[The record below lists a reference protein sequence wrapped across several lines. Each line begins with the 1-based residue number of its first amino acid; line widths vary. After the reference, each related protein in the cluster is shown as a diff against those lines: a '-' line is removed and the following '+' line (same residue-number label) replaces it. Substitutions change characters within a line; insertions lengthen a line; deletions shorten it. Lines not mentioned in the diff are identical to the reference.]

1 MMHHGSIARC
11 SSVHSC
17 ISVIHVSI
25 HFLCLQ
31 LQCVQEINEHGG
43 VHSEGGSSSSTVQVV
58 DIEGET
64 TGPPAKA
71 LPTHAR
77 PPPPPVDTQP
87 AAAASTVQPPQNQ
100 PPPAAPTDP
109 APTEPP
115 PPVHTQPATE
125 SPQCQPPQNQPP
137 VTTEP
142 VTTEQ
147 EPVTTEPAQHD
158 QPPVLEP
165 AQHDQPPVLPPAQL
179 ALPPVLPIPP
189 LLPFET
195 ITEADATPEDA
206 GAAPENAEAGA
217 APDAE

>member
-17 ISVIHVSI
+17 LSVIHVSI

-31 LQCVQEINEHGG
+31 LQCVQEVNEHGG
-43 VHSEGGSSSSTVQVV
+43 SHSVGGSTSSTLQVV
-58 DIEGET
+58 DIEAET

-71 LPTHAR
+71 LPTNAR
-77 PPPPPVDTQP
+77 PPPPPVHTQP
-87 AAAASTVQPPQNQ
+87 AAAAASTVQPPQNQ

-142 VTTEQ
+142 VTTEP

-165 AQHDQPPVLPPAQL
+165 EQHDQPPVLEPAQL
-179 ALPPVLPIPP
+179 ALPDVLPIPP
-189 LLPFET
+189 LLPLET
-195 ITEADATPEDA
+195 TTEA
-206 GAAPENAEAGA
+206 GAAPENAEPAGT
-217 APDAE
+217 DESIQ

>member
-43 VHSEGGSSSSTVQVV
+43 VHSEGGSSSSNLQVV
-58 DIEGET
+58 DISGEP

-71 LPTHAR
+71 LPGAR
-77 PPPPPVDTQP
+77 APPPPVDTQP
-87 AAAASTVQPPQNQ
+87 AAPQNQ
-100 PPPAAPTDP
+100 PPPQNLQPPPPPPTEQ

-115 PPVHTQPATE
+115 PPVPIQPATE

-142 VTTEQ
+142 VTTEP

-189 LLPFET
+189 LLPFEA
-195 ITEADATPEDA
+195 ITEAEATPENA
-206 GAAPENAEAGA
+206 GAAPEHAEAGA